1 MMNARERFRI
11 GKKLRLDDADAAATP
26 LTSGDKAKDKSRVEK
41 LSEEIGTLQDI
52 LYAEHARKVL
62 IVLQGLDS
70 SGKDGTVR
78 AVFSRIDPLGIRC
91 VPFRAPTESERE
103 HDFLWRVHQQ
113 VPAQGEMVIFNR
125 SHYEDVLVPKV
136 YGRIDDK
143 ECDRR
148 YAHICDFERMLA
160 ETGTVLLK
168 FFLHISKDE
177 QKERLEA
184 RVNDPRKHWKFD
196 MHDLED
202 RKLWTDY
209 QRAYEKAIHET
220 DAGHAPWYVIPADSK
235 THRNLAIA
243 SIVLE
248 TMEDM
253 KFAYP
258 PARPELAA
266 LKIE

>member
-1 MMNARERFRI
+1 MNARKQFRV
-11 GKKLRLDDADAAATP
+11 GKKLKLDDADAAATP
-26 LTSGDKAKDKSRVEK
+26 LVSGDKAKDKSRVEQ
-41 LSEEIGTLQDI
+41 LSEQIGALQDI
-52 LYAEHARKVL
+52 HYAERTRKLL
-62 IVLQGLDS
+62 IMLQGMDS

-78 AVFSRIDPLGIRC
+78 AVFGRIDPLGIRC
-91 VPFRAPTESERE
+91 VPFRAPTQAERE
-103 HDFLWRVHQQ
+103 RDFLWRIHQQ
-113 VPAQGEMVIFNR
+113 VPAQGETVIFNR
-125 SHYEDVLVPKV
+125 SHYEDVLVPMV
-136 YGRIDDK
+136 YGSIDDK
-143 ECDRR
+143 EGNRR
-148 YAHICDFERMLA
+148 YAHIRDFERMLA
-160 ETGTVLLK
+160 ETGTVMLK

-177 QKERLEA
+177 QKERLQA

-202 RKLWTDY
+202 RKLWSEY
-209 QRAYEKAIHET
+209 QHAYEKAIRET
-220 DAGHAPWYVIPADSK
+220 DADHAPWYVIPADSK

-258 PARPELAA
+258 PPCPELAG